1 MKTLNQ
7 LKYWK
12 QIKSVLLVISS
23 IIVVFLLPIIGITL
37 LILVS
42 LGILPTMSELKD
54 EYNKAYKR

>member
-1 MKTLNQ
+1 MKKLKA

-54 EYNKAYKR
+54 EYNKTYKR